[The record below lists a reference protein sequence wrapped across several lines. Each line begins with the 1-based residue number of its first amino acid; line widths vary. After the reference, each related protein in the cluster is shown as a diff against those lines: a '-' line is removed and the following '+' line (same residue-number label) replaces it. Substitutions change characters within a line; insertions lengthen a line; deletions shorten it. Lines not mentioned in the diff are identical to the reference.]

1 MENKESYL
9 EFITSENY
17 KHQIDVWYRA
27 YNISWEKIELFHD
40 FFFSLYEL
48 VNETYLGYDV
58 IIDEIDQKNH
68 FTWCW
73 DKTIDNFRK
82 ERILFRERGEHYEYF
97 WNLFLEAFYFIMEN
111 DETSK
116 IPEYIDKLFN
126 FNHKKTRSELDI
138 LTELYKLLNK
148 NLKK

>member
-126 FNHKKTRSELDI
+126 FNHKKFFFF
-138 LTELYKLLNK
+138 
-148 NLKK
+148 